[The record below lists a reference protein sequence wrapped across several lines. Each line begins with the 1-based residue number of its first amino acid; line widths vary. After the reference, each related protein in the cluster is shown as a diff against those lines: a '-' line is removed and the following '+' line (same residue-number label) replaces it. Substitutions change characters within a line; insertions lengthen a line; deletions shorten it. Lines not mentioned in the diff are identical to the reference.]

1 MRMMPASKVLRPHSI
16 QDVVTTKAG
25 SNYQSTSVRTR
36 NNKVDDFD
44 SAVRDEMNR
53 LEKKLKSM
61 ISDAGPSSQQ
71 NYEKKGDRG
80 STSANSNAYNN
91 GQHVSLPSELQIG
104 FGTDPANDRAL
115 KKAKQVEYKRQLD
128 SFGNNRKDSNGRMRN
143 RSQSP
148 ERNRGGHS
156 NFDGP
161 PSNERRQNFD
171 DYGGNSDSP
180 HDGYQK
186 PVNSIPKHAY
196 TNGPASSSQRDFPQ
210 MRSSYPDN
218 YNKPAV
224 SKTSPTQ
231 ARLRLVK
238 DMYGASSVIADSHA
252 SPTDW
257 RPSMMGQGEELDR
270 KRLAA
275 LEHKSALD
283 DQIAHDRRRKE
294 LEKERDRQS
303 DDKAMQKMIKQ
314 HEEDRER
321 ERNARE
327 ALRLAMKKDAARTA
341 GQGIQP
347 LLL

>member
-1 MRMMPASKVLRPHSI
+1 MRMMPASKVLRPHTI
-16 QDVVTTKAG
+16 QDVVSTKAG
-25 SNYQSTSVRTR
+25 SNYQSTSVRSR

-61 ISDAGPSSQQ
+61 ISDAGPNSQH

-91 GQHVSLPSELQIG
+91 GQHISRPSELQIG
-104 FGTDPANDRAL
+104 FGTDPASDRAL
-115 KKAKQVEYKRQLD
+115 KKAKQIEYKRQLD
-128 SFGNNRKDSNGRMRN
+128 SIGNNKKDTNGRMRN

-148 ERNRGGHS
+148 DRNRGGHTS
-156 NFDGP
+156 FEGP
-161 PSNERRQNFD
+161 PSNERRQNYD
-171 DYGGNSDSP
+171 NYGGNSDSP
-180 HDGYQK
+180 QK
-186 PVNSIPKHAY
+186 PPSIPKHAY

-224 SKTSPTQ
+224 SKSSPTQ

-238 DMYGASSVIADSHA
+238 DMYGASSVVADLQS
-252 SPTDW
+252 SPPTDW
-257 RPSMMGQGEELDR
+257 KPSMMGQGEELDR

-303 DDKAMQKMIKQ
+303 DDKAMQKMMKQ

-321 ERNARE
+321 ERSARE

-341 GQGIQP
+341 GQGIHR
-347 LLL
+347 LLCE